1 MARPRTQATRTT
13 RTPRSTMVKSKDR
26 ATSTPAARRAVLK
39 RIRDENVEHVL
50 FWFTDLEGHLKS
62 FAITPAEMEEA
73 LNDGMGFDGSSITG
87 FNAIEESD
95 MVAIPDPATFQLMP
109 RPVDEHGEPIGSNV
123 ARLICDV
130 VTPDGEPYEGDP
142 RYILRRALARMNEAG
157 FDAFNVGPELEYFVF
172 EDDQGTQT
180 IDEGGYFAMTA
191 VDAATEM
198 RNDTIAALESVG
210 IPIEYHHHEVGP
222 SQHEIDMR
230 YADALA
236 MADHTMTYR
245 LIVKEVAAWHGYYAT
260 FMPKPLFGENGSG
273 MHTHMSLF
281 KGNRNQFFDRRDDYH
296 LSDNA
301 KSFIAG
307 LLVHAREMSAVLAQW
322 VNSYKR
328 LVPGYEA
335 PVYVAWSQRNRSAL
349 VRIPLYKP
357 GSEQAT
363 RAEIRCP
370 DPACNPYLAFAALLH
385 AGLEGIEKGY
395 ELPEPMER
403 NLYRLSARERREQ
416 GIVSLPESLGEAIDE
431 LAESDLMRRALGE
444 HIFPRYIELKRQEWD
459 EYRVQV
465 TEWEKGKYLAAL

>member
-1 MARPRTQATRTT
+1 MARPRSTSTSSR
-13 RTPRSTMVKSKDR
+13 RSRMVRSRDR
-26 ATSTPAARRAVLK
+26 ATSSVVARRAVLK
-39 RIRDENVEHVL
+39 RIQDEGVEHVL

-62 FAITPAEMEEA
+62 FAITPAEMQEA

-109 RPVDEHGEPIGSNV
+109 RPLDENGDAIGAKV

-130 VTPDGEPYEGDP
+130 VTPDGSPYEGDP
-142 RYILRRALARMNEAG
+142 RFILRRALERMRGMG
-157 FDAFNVGPELEYFVF
+157 FDAFYLGPELEYFVF
-172 EDDQGTQT
+172 EDDRGTQT

-191 VDAATEM
+191 RDAATEV

-230 YADALA
+230 YAGALE
-236 MADHTMTYR
+236 MADHTITYR

-273 MHTHMSLF
+273 MHTHQSLF
-281 KGNRNQFFDRRDDYH
+281 KGERNQFFDRRDPYH
-296 LSDNA
+296 LSKTA
-301 KSFIAG
+301 KGFIAG
-307 LLVHAREMSAVLAQW
+307 QLVHAREMAAVFAQW

-349 VRIPLYKP
+349 IRIPLYKP

-395 ELPEPMER
+395 ELPEPMET
-403 NLYRLSARERREQ
+403 NLYRLTTEQRRAR
-416 GIVSLPESLGEAIDE
+416 GLIALPESLGEAIDE
-431 LAESDLMRRALGE
+431 LA
-444 HIFPRYIELKRQEWD
+444 
-459 EYRVQV
+459 
-465 TEWEKGKYLAAL
+465 